1 MASHDIARAY
11 LDYNAT
17 APLRPEAR
25 VAVMAAMD
33 WVGNPSSI
41 HAEGRAARA
50 IDEDARRAVAELAGV
65 APRCVV
71 FTSGG
76 TEAANLAL
84 TPAIGEAGRQPLARL
99 IVGAGEHPCVLLGHR
114 FAPERTTIAPLG
126 ADGRIDL
133 GALSALIAS
142 GDGRPPMLALQ
153 GANNETGVIQPVA
166 EAAALVHAAGGL
178 LVCDGVQLTG
188 RAGVAIGALG
198 ADFLILSAHKFGGP
212 KGAGALVAARPE
224 LHVFAPLLRGGGQ
237 ERGARAGTENVAAIA
252 GFGAAARLA
261 GANWAQESVRLA
273 ALRDALAERVRER
286 ASDAVIFGAAAP
298 CLSNT
303 LCFAVPGVAAA
314 TLVIA
319 LDLAGIAV
327 SAGSACSSGKVT
339 RSHVLDAMGVEPKL
353 AAGAIRVSLG
363 WASRES
369 DIARFDAAF
378 GRTMAGLRKRREGQ
392 ATDTAKRW
400 RDRAGSS
407 HDQ

>member
-1 MASHDIARAY
+1 MASHDRPRAY

-25 VAVMAAMD
+25 AAVLAALD
-33 WVGNPSSI
+33 CLGNPSSI

-50 IDEDARRAVAELAGV
+50 IVEEARRAVADMAGV

-84 TPAIGEAGRQPLARL
+84 SPAIAAPGLKAPLARL
-99 IVGAGEHPCVLLGHR
+99 IVGAGEHPCVLQGHR
-114 FAPERTTIAPLG
+114 FAPGEVALAPLA

-133 GALSALIAS
+133 SALAALIAAA
-142 GDGRPPMLALQ
+142 GGGPALVALQ

-166 EAAALVHAAGGL
+166 EAAALVHPAGGL
-178 LVCDGVQLTG
+178 LVCDAVQLAG
-188 RAGVAIGALG
+188 RASLSIAALG

-212 KGAGALVAARPE
+212 KGAGALVAARPD
-224 LHVFAPLLRGGGQ
+224 LHFGAPILRGGGQ

-252 GFGAAARLA
+252 GFGAAARAA
-261 GANWAQESVRLA
+261 GADEGRESARLA
-273 ALRDALAERVRER
+273 ALRDGLEARLRALAP
-286 ASDAVIFGAAAP
+286 DAAIFGETAP
-298 CLSNT
+298 RLPNT

-319 LDLAGIAV
+319 LDLAGVAV
-327 SAGSACSSGKVT
+327 SAGSACSSGKVG
-339 RSHVLDAMGVEPKL
+339 RSHVLDAMGVAPGL

-363 WASRES
+363 WASGEA
-369 DIARFDAAF
+369 DIARFAAAF
-378 GRTMAGLRKRREGQ
+378 GETMARLRARGG
-392 ATDTAKRW
+392 AKRSA
-400 RDRAGSS
+400 R
-407 HDQ
+407 